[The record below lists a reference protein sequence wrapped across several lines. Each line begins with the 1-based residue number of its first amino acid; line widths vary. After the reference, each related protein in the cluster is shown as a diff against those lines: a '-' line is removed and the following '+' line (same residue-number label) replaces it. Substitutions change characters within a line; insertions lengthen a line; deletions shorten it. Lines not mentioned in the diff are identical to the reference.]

1 MAESL
6 NASRP
11 LTRVRFLL
19 IALTVAMVLFVALI
33 TATRA
38 SGTTS
43 LAKRVF
49 ATVDGATGAL
59 AHGSHVVSVTR
70 SGTGLYNITFDR
82 HMDNCAIA
90 VSLGLERPVEPDMGP
105 LADKL
110 TFAVNSSPKTNIV
123 VAAYNFDAGGTPGH
137 QVFADSDFHL
147 IGLCPST

>member
-6 NASRP
+6 NASHP
-11 LTRVRFLL
+11 LTRSRFLL
-19 IALTVAMVLFVALI
+19 VAVTVAVLLFVGLI

-38 SGTTS
+38 SSTTA

-49 ATVDGATGAL
+49 ATVDGTTGAL
-59 AHGSHVVSVTR
+59 AHGSHVVSVSR
-70 SGTGLYNITFDR
+70 SGTGLYNVMFDR

-90 VSLGLERPVEPDMGP
+90 VSLGLDRPVEPDMGP

-110 TFAVNSSPKTNIV
+110 TFAVNSSPNTNVV
-123 VAAYNFDAGGTPGH
+123 VAAYDFDAGGTPGH

-147 IGLCPST
+147 IGICPST